1 MSAIPAS
8 KKLAVNQPQAPRRN
22 WQMFIAFI
30 LEKIGEN
37 IRDMVVT
44 IAALG
49 MLLAYLFIT
58 EPDVAVEYSGYIIA
72 VYMIILFRRIVH
84 DFDESYTNDELGKRL
99 DLILD
104 FQKEIY
110 RRQRDE
116 SQLDDNDLEERL
128 NSLI

>member
-22 WQMFIAFI
+22 WQMFIALF

-37 IRDMVVT
+37 IGEMVVT

-58 EPDVAVEYSGYIIA
+58 VTDVAVEYSGYIIA

-116 SQLDDNDLEERL
+116 GQLEDTDLEERL

>member
-1 MSAIPAS
+1 MTTLT
-8 KKLAVNQPQAPRRN
+8 KKITTTPTAPRRN

-58 EPDVAVEYSGYIIA
+58 VPDVAIEYSGYIIA

-116 SQLDDNDLEERL
+116 SQLEDSDLEERL

>member
-1 MSAIPAS
+1 MTTLV
-8 KKLAVNQPQAPRRN
+8 KKISNQPQAPRRN
-22 WQMFIAFI
+22 WQMFTAFI

-58 EPDVAVEYSGYIIA
+58 TPEVAVEYSGYIIA

-116 SQLDDNDLEERL
+116 GQLEDTDLEERL

>member
-1 MSAIPAS
+1 MTVTPAS
-8 KKLAVNQPQAPRRN
+8 KKLAVNELQAPRRG
-22 WQMFIAFI
+22 WQMFTAFI

-58 EPDVAVEYSGYIIA
+58 TPEVAVEYSGYIIA

-116 SQLDDNDLEERL
+116 GQLEDTDLEERL

>member
-1 MSAIPAS
+1 MTVTPAS
-8 KKLAVNQPQAPRRN
+8 KKLAINEPQAPRRG
-22 WQMFIAFI
+22 WQMFTAFI

-58 EPDVAVEYSGYIIA
+58 TPEVAVEYSGYIIA

-84 DFDESYTNDELGKRL
+84 DFDASYTNDELGKRL

-116 SQLDDNDLEERL
+116 GQLEDTDLEERL